1 MKKSTNARR
10 FDVRSETGQRI
21 ALRADAPLDEQFTK
35 LELLWDCTRQR
46 VVEIAVMDAIHRY
59 YDPALDYAISIL
71 RLNDDGATVNADEV
85 KAAVQ
90 TDCTTSAEGAAMIVA
105 HAARRLR
112 HQGEQDSYRNTYDAM
127 LATVQADSE

>member
-10 FDVRSETGQRI
+10 FDVRTETGQRI
-21 ALRADAPLDEQFTK
+21 ALRADAPLSEQLAK

-46 VVEIAVMDAIHRY
+46 VVEIAVIDAIHRY
-59 YDPALDYAISIL
+59 YDPALDYAMSIL
-71 RLNDDGATVNADEV
+71 RLNDDGTTANA
-85 KAAVQ
+85 ALTSSALQ
-90 TDCTTSAEGAAMIVA
+90 TDYATSEKGADAIVA

-112 HQGEQDSYRNTYDAM
+112 HQGEQDGYRSTYDAM

>member
-10 FDVRSETGQRI
+10 FNVRTANGNLI
-21 ALRADAPLDEQFTK
+21 ALRFDVPLAEQLAK

-59 YDPALDYAISIL
+59 YDPALDYPMSIL
-71 RLNDDGATVNADEV
+71 CLSADGTAANADEV

-90 TDCTTSAEGAAMIVA
+90 TDCAISAEGASAIVA

-112 HQGEQDSYRNTYDAM
+112 HQGEQESYRSAYDAM